1 MACSNKLR
9 HELIKLLARTEDSFD
24 FTIETDRLS
33 NVSRDERALSAETD
47 CGHHPWKIAG
57 NKKTNQPISHRRIK
71 VEAKQIMSRLRDYNN
86 RSWNVFPQKKNNFQ
100 IFVLKKKTSSA
111 I

>member
-1 MACSNKLR
+1 MACSSKLR

-47 CGHHPWKIAG
+47 CGHHP
-57 NKKTNQPISHRRIK
+57 
-71 VEAKQIMSRLRDYNN
+71 
-86 RSWNVFPQKKNNFQ
+86 
-100 IFVLKKKTSSA
+100 
-111 I
+111 